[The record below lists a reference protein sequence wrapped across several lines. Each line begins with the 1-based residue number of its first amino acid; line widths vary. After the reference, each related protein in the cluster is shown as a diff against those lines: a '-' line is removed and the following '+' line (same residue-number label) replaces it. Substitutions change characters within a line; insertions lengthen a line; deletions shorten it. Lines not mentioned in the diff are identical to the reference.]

1 MIRGPRGA
9 NHKTR
14 TLQQTT
20 LLLDITFQ
28 SYWLKT
34 INLMDTLLK
43 KNSNVVMSSL
53 FASHSL
59 KHL

>member
-20 LLLDITFQ
+20 LFIGYYIPKLLVKNNKFDGYSFGK
-28 SYWLKT
+28 KT
-34 INLMDTLLK
+34 AML
-43 KNSNVVMSSL
+43 
-53 FASHSL
+53 
-59 KHL
+59 